1 MFEKVEP
8 GFFKLEHD
16 ISIFETAFN
25 EKGITNFLNGTLIY
39 PCGYYTLLPLYMN
52 MLQSTKAR
60 LAASTIVHCSGYVM
74 SMCPPTGT
82 VWGIEIYRIKVVAS
96 LPTC

>member
-25 EKGITNFLNGTLIY
+25 EKGITNFLDGTLIY

-52 MLQSTKAR
+52 MLQST
-60 LAASTIVHCSGYVM
+60 
-74 SMCPPTGT
+74 
-82 VWGIEIYRIKVVAS
+82 
-96 LPTC
+96 